1 MKNPFK
7 AVLSNNTARSAA
19 IVVGSAVAYIALAK
33 GFGVFRKKFGK
44 SPKLKPLFDAFS
56 GPRGEE
62 NAQSNAAHGIRR
74 ATENA
79 MSEATDC
86 ARPKSEGTCE
96 CASY

>member
-44 SPKLKPLFDAFS
+44 SPKLKPLFDAFG

-62 NAQSNAAHGIRR
+62 NAQSNAVHGIRR
-74 ATENA
+74 AAENA
-79 MSEATDC
+79 CEVTDC
-86 ARPKSEGTCE
+86 ARPKAEGTCE
-96 CASY
+96 CAGY